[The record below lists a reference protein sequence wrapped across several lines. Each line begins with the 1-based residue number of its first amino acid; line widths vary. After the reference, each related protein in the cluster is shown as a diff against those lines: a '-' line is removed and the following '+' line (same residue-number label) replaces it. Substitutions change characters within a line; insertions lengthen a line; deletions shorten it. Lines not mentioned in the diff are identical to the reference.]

1 MAQLATTP
9 NSKLNNLQT
18 LGDDKKESMEQAVV
32 LVVVAEVE
40 GTGRVEV
47 VRVWQL
53 LTRLMDLDE
62 VLEAPEKRHDLGSTF

>member
-1 MAQLATTP
+1 
-9 NSKLNNLQT
+9 
-18 LGDDKKESMEQAVV
+18 MEQAVV

-40 GTGRVEV
+40 GTERVEV